1 MKVTLNWLKKTTYDL
16 TKVEIIAVDDHSQ
29 NHSFDILADYEK
41 FFHRASKKISD
52 GASVPRN
59 NGIKLATGKWL
70 LFLDSD
76 NYLTER
82 ALSDAMA
89 IAEAGDNDMVC
100 MPYARGLG
108 STPAINKTAFSY
120 PTTVTNLT
128 FSQTK
133 LSNSL
138 NAVGKLF
145 KRE

>member
-1 MKVTLNWLKKTTYDL
+1 MKNFF
-16 TKVEIIAVDDHSQ
+16 IARRKQS
-29 NHSFDILADYEK
+29 SG
-41 FFHRASKKISD
+41 

-59 NGIKLATGKWL
+59 NGIKLVTGKWL

-76 NYLTER
+76 NYLTEH
-82 ALSDAMA
+82 ASSDAMA

-120 PTTVTNLT
+120 PTTVTNLA

-138 NAVGKLF
+138 NAVGKSLSVNELITINLIF
-145 KRE
+145 LIPSKFMKTIGS